1 MGLNRDQ
8 IQLIAK
14 TLADVAKLLFASSVI
29 GFFIPGS
36 SGTVSISAFAV
47 GSACGVLMFTASV
60 ATLKS

>member
-1 MGLNRDQ
+1 MRLNQDQ

-36 SGTVSISAFAV
+36 SGGVTVLTFIIGAVSAVVVFSGGIAI
-47 GSACGVLMFTASV
+47 
-60 ATLKS
+60 LKS